1 MKEVLR
7 RLKNGIV
14 DEGCYTSKD
23 FKSFARIF
31 KNRFGKEI
39 IKVGGVNHEQH
50 TGHYYL
56 SGFFDVNSQTYYYSL
71 DDVRYPSYP
80 NHKNTILI
88 RTATDHKDYHGGS
101 NHYVELGENMLVGNL
116 PRN

>member
-7 RLKNGIV
+7 RLRNGIQ

-23 FKSFARIF
+23 FKSFARVF

-39 IKVGGVNHEQH
+39 AKVGGTNHEQS

-56 SGFFDVNSQTYYYSL
+56 SGFLMWTDKVT
-71 DDVRYPSYP
+71 
-80 NHKNTILI
+80 TIQFL
-88 RTATDHKDYHGGS
+88 
-101 NHYVELGENMLVGNL
+101 M
-116 PRN
+116 

>member
-1 MKEVLR
+1 MKEVLK
-7 RLKNGIV
+7 RLKKGIV

-23 FKSFARIF
+23 FKNFARVF

-39 IKVGGVNHEQH
+39 AKVGGTNHEQY

-56 SGFFDVNSQTYYYSL
+56 SGFFDVNEQSYYYSIS
-71 DDVRYPSYP
+71 DVRYF
-80 NHKNTILI
+80 NVDNILL
-88 RTATDHKDYHGGS
+88 RTAKNHKDYTGGS
-101 NHYVELGENMLVGNL
+101 NHYVKLNENMLIDNL